1 MNRADPA
8 ARPSGEPTA
17 VGDRANASGDTRRTG
32 ALYLVPTPL
41 DFGCPAQADL
51 REALPAK
58 TIAVAAGLTHWI
70 AENAK
75 SARAFLKRVQAVQPL
90 AAPLQQQRITE
101 LPREWHKRGDRQSGA
116 HAQARQWLAPALQGF
131 DVGLISEAGMPAIAD
146 PGAAVVRA
154 AHALDVRVVPLLGPV
169 SLMLALA
176 ASGCHGQHFAFV
188 GYLPQGA
195 VERAARLRELETTAQ
210 RLDQVQLFIET
221 PYRNAALLQA
231 ALQTLRPQTR
241 LAVACGLGL
250 PQQAVHAA
258 RVADWRR
265 APPVLPLELPAV
277 FVLGT

>member
-1 MNRADPA
+1 MNPADSA
-8 ARPSGEPTA
+8 ARPSGGPT
-17 VGDRANASGDTRRTG
+17 VTDDRACTSGGAHRTG

-41 DFGCPAQADL
+41 DFGCPAQPDL
-51 REALPAK
+51 REALPST
-58 TIAVAAGLTHWI
+58 TIAVAARLTHWI

-90 AAPLQQQRITE
+90 AAPLQQHTITE
-101 LPREWHKRGDRQSGA
+101 LPREWHKRGDHRGGA
-116 HAQARQWLAPALQGF
+116 DAQARQWLAPALQGF
-131 DVGLISEAGMPAIAD
+131 DVGLISEAGMPAVAD

-154 AHALDVRVVPLLGPV
+154 AHALGVRVVPLVGPV

-195 VERAARLRELETTAQ
+195 AERAARLRELEATAQ
-210 RLDQVQLFIET
+210 RLDQAQLFIET

-265 APPVLPLELPAV
+265 APPALPLELPAV